1 MPDEPSNARK
11 WSLQEL
17 LTLHRAMVVSRGIER
32 ACIEKSGHW
41 YPSLGEEAV
50 IIGSFSGLRREDAAV
65 PHYRGALVVPWLRGR
80 TLTQVMGC
88 VTPSRTSPTRGRMYG
103 GFAGGM
109 EFGVMPFITNVLGPN
124 IAVAT
129 GMALAFKLRSE
140 PRVAVVT
147 FGDGTA
153 STGEF
158 HESLNMGAA
167 LGAPVIYVCQNNGY
181 SISTDTKRT
190 LAGKTVA
197 DWASRYGMPT
207 ALVDGNDVLAV
218 VEAVGNFVERARA
231 GGGPALVEAKTLRR
245 GGHFGA
251 DPGAYMSQE
260 HTRAAEGS
268 DPIQRLEQVM
278 RVHGCTGSQIEA
290 VWAEVAAELAQAVAA
305 ANTQP
310 ALTAQDLGLDEVF
323 EHAL

>member
-1 MPDEPSNARK
+1 MPSGSAEREWTPA
-11 WSLQEL
+11 EL
-17 LTLHRAMVVSRGIER
+17 IALHKAMVVSHLIER

-41 YPSLGEEAV
+41 YPSVGEEGV
-50 IIGSFSGLRREDAAV
+50 VVGTFSQLKQEDAAI
-65 PHYRGALVVPWLRGR
+65 PHYRGALVVAWLRGR
-80 TLTQVMGC
+80 SLAQVIGC
-88 VTPSRTSPTRGRMYG
+88 VTPSQTSPTRGRMYG

-129 GMALAFKLRSE
+129 GMALAFKLKRE

-158 HESLNMGAA
+158 HESLNMGAT
-167 LGAPVIYVCQNNGY
+167 LGAPLVYVCQNNGY
-181 SISTDTKRT
+181 SISTETART
-190 LAGKTVA
+190 LAGKSVA

-218 VEAVGNFVERARA
+218 AEAVGSFVERARA
-231 GGGPALVEAKTLRR
+231 GGGPALIEAKTLRR

-251 DPGAYMSQE
+251 DPGAYMPPE
-260 HTRAAEGS
+260 HVRAAEAS
-268 DPIQRLEQVM
+268 DPIRRLEQALRQRGYEQSRIE
-278 RVHGCTGSQIEA
+278 RVWTGVASEIAEA
-290 VWAEVAAELAQAVAA
+290 VATADAQ
-305 ANTQP
+305 P
-310 ALTAQDLGLDEVF
+310 PLTGQDLGLNEVF

>member
-1 MPDEPSNARK
+1 MAGGSPRARE
-11 WSLQEL
+11 WALEEL
-17 LTLHRAMVVSRGIER
+17 GALHRAMVVSHLIER

-41 YPSLGEEAV
+41 YPSIGEEAV
-50 IIGSFSGLRREDAAV
+50 IIGTFSQLRREDAAV
-65 PHYRGALVVPWLRGR
+65 PHYRGALVVAWLRGR
-80 TLTQVMGC
+80 SLAQVIGC
-88 VTPSRTSPTRGRMYG
+88 VTPSQASPTRGRMYG

-129 GMALAFKLRSE
+129 GMALSFKIKRE

-167 LGAPVIYVCQNNGY
+167 LGAPAVYVCQNNGY
-181 SISTDTKRT
+181 SISTETKRT
-190 LAGKTVA
+190 LAGKSVA

-218 VEAVGNFVERARA
+218 AEAVGSFVERARA
-231 GGGPALVEAKTLRR
+231 GGGPALIEAKTLRR

-251 DPGAYMSQE
+251 DAGAYMPQE
-260 HTRAAEGS
+260 HTQAAEKS
-268 DPIQRLEQVM
+268 DPIRRLEQELRQRGWEDSRIE
-278 RVHGCTGSQIEA
+278 RVWKELASEVAEA
-290 VWAEVAAELAQAVAA
+290 VATADA
-305 ANTQP
+305 QP
-310 ALTAQDLGLDEVF
+310 ALTGQDLGLDEVF
-323 EHAL
+323 EHAR

>member
-1 MPDEPSNARK
+1 MPVASPSART
-11 WSLQEL
+11 WSLDAL
-17 LTLHRAMVVSRGIER
+17 LVLHRAMLVSREIER
-32 ACIEKSGHW
+32 ACIAKSGHW
-41 YPSLGEEAV
+41 YPSLGEEGV
-50 IIGSFSGLRREDAAV
+50 IIGTFSQLRQEDAAL

-80 TLTQVMGC
+80 SLGQVMGC
-88 VTPSRTSPTRGRMYG
+88 VTPSQTSPTRGRMYG

-129 GMALAFKLRSE
+129 GMALSFKLRSE

-158 HESLNMGAA
+158 HESLNMGAV
-167 LGAPVIYVCQNNGY
+167 LKAPVVYVCQNNGY
-181 SISTDTKRT
+181 SISTETART
-190 LAGKTVA
+190 LAGESVA

-218 VEAVGNFVERARA
+218 AETVGHFVERARG
-231 GGGPALVEAKTLRR
+231 GGGPALIEAKTLRQ

-251 DPGAYMSQE
+251 DQGAYMPAE
-260 HTRAAEGS
+260 HGRAAEEG
-268 DPIQRLEQVM
+268 DPIRRLE
-278 RVHGCTGSQIEA
+278 RVLRQRGCDDEQIET
-290 VWAEVAAELAQAVAA
+290 VWKDVADELAAAVAA
-305 ANTQP
+305 ADAQP
-310 ALTAQDLGLDEVF
+310 ALTGRDLGLDEVF
-323 EHAL
+323 EHAF

>member
-1 MPDEPSNARK
+1 MPEPSSSAREWK
-11 WSLQEL
+11 LEEL
-17 LTLHRAMVVSRGIER
+17 LDLHHAMVVSREIER
-32 ACIEKSGHW
+32 ACIKKSGHW
-41 YPSLGEEAV
+41 YPSLGEEGV
-50 IIGSFSGLRREDAAV
+50 IIGTFSQLRRDDAAV

-80 TLTQVMGC
+80 SLVQVMGC
-88 VTPSRTSPTRGRMYG
+88 VTPSQTSPTRGRMYG

-129 GMALAFKLRSE
+129 GMALSFKLRSE
-140 PRVAVVT
+140 SRVAVVT

-153 STGEF
+153 GTGEF

-167 LGAPVIYVCQNNGY
+167 LGAPVVYVCQNNGY
-181 SISTDTKRT
+181 SISTDTQRT
-190 LAGKTVA
+190 LAGKSIA

-218 VEAVGNFVERARA
+218 AEAVRNFVARARA
-231 GGGPALVEAKTLRR
+231 GGGPALIEAKTLRR

-251 DPGAYMSQE
+251 DPGAYMPPD
-260 HTRAAEGS
+260 HARAAEES
-268 DPIQRLEQVM
+268 DPIRRLEQVL
-278 RVHGCTGSQIEA
+278 RQRGCEESTIES
-290 VWAEVAAELAQAVAA
+290 VWRKVAAELVEAVAA
-305 ANTQP
+305 ADAQP

-323 EHAL
+323 EHAI

>member
-1 MPDEPSNARK
+1 MPDASPGARDWK
-11 WSLQEL
+11 LEEL

-32 ACIEKSGHW
+32 ACMEKSGHW
-41 YPSLGEEAV
+41 YPSLGEEGV
-50 IIGSFSGLRREDAAV
+50 IIGTFSQLRNDDAAV

-80 TLTQVMGC
+80 SLVQVMGC
-88 VTPSRTSPTRGRMYG
+88 VIPSQTSPTRGRMYG

-129 GMALAFKLRSE
+129 GMALSFKLRSE

-153 STGEF
+153 GTGEF

-167 LGAPVIYVCQNNGY
+167 LGAPVVYVCQNNGY
-181 SISTDTKRT
+181 SISTATNRT
-190 LAGKTVA
+190 LAGASVA

-218 VEAVGNFVERARA
+218 AEVVRNFVERARA
-231 GGGPALVEAKTLRR
+231 GGGPAFIEAKTLRR

-251 DPGAYMSQE
+251 DPGGYMPPE
-260 HTRAAEGS
+260 HAQAAEEA
-268 DPIQRLEQVM
+268 DPIGRLEQVL
-278 RVHGCTGSQIEA
+278 RHHGCDDSRIEQI
-290 VWAEVAAELAQAVAA
+290 WAEVTAELAEAVATA
-305 ANTQP
+305 DAQS
-310 ALTAQDLGLDEVF
+310 ALTGEDLGVDEVF
-323 EHAL
+323 EHAR